1 MEKGKAK
8 KTPDYMK
15 RSIDKYRAD
24 KKQVTLLF
32 SADQWEKLKSIG
44 MESGADI
51 KRFLLEY
58 IQNQ

>member
-8 KTPDYMK
+8 KTPEYMK

-24 KKQVTLLF
+24 KKQVTLMF
-32 SADQWEKLKSIG
+32 DKNQWDDLNSRG
-44 MESGADI
+44 FNSGADI

>member
-1 MEKGKAK
+1 MEKGQAK

-32 SADQWEKLKSIG
+32 SADQWENLKSIG
-44 MESGADI
+44 LESGADI
-51 KRFLLEY
+51 KAYLLKQIEK
-58 IQNQ
+58 